1 MPLWL
6 FEIVFEYQCATCSRD
21 YDLFL
26 VVGSLFLSSL
36 EILKLQITKP
46 NRKKLCDV
54 ILKSQACNDSTTRTH
69 TNTHF
74 NSGGGG
80 GGGFER
86 VVQCFFK
93 TVAGNRQTF
102 RTEILCSKLSE
113 GQDTSTFQF
122 NSENLILHFYYFY
135 FHAIHIECIQPTKAR
150 LPMLASARYEIENV
164 IQMQLPR
171 LCERLMQ

>member
-1 MPLWL
+1 ML
-6 FEIVFEYQCATCSRD
+6 ARHAHT
-21 YDLFL
+21 
-26 VVGSLFLSSL
+26 
-36 EILKLQITKP
+36 QI
-46 NRKKLCDV
+46 
-54 ILKSQACNDSTTRTH
+54 H
-69 TNTHF
+69 T
-74 NSGGGG
+74 SIREEE

-135 FHAIHIECIQPTKAR
+135 FHAIHIECIQPMKAR

-164 IQMQLPR
+164 I
-171 LCERLMQ
+171 